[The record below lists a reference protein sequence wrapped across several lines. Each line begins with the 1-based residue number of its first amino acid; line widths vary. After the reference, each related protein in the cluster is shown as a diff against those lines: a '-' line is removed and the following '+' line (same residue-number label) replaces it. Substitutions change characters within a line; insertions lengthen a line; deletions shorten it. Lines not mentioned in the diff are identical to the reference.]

1 MSVESVSQVETT
13 YLPESNE
20 TVMRIYGLNG
30 ELIGEQIMAAELSQ
44 GSVLPHFELG
54 LANMWYDRESGTL
67 EWSITDRP
75 TYYRILDEDIREWD
89 REQDAHHSVYR
100 QEYPQATLWQHL
112 NTIQSRNAQMI
123 KDLLWGELK
132 TTEEEPDIKAER
144 GGALDEFLDEFKPQ
158 TTQERSDEQK

>member
-1 MSVESVSQVETT
+1 MGVEAVSQIATT

-30 ELIGEQIMAAELSQ
+30 ELIGEQIMAAELYQ
-44 GSVLPHFELG
+44 EAIPRFWHDYGS
-54 LANMWYDRESGTL
+54 MWYDRETGTL
-67 EWSITDRP
+67 EWSTTDQP

-100 QEYPQATLWQHL
+100 QEYPQPALWQHL
-112 NTIQSRNAQMI
+112 NAQKL
-123 KDLLWGELK
+123 KDLLLGEWK

-158 TTQERSDEQK
+158 TTPERSDEQK